1 MNKKLFFVPMFI
13 IILVSCGKKATSNK
27 ADMHV
32 IDKVVGVWE
41 SSEEDYTVEIESINE
56 DNQVQIHWNGEK
68 IQTKYVEKTDYN
80 ELIFESLDL
89 DKWNIQ
95 FYIQPLENDQLLIS
109 SSKVEGNQAS
119 DSKPITY
126 NRVDK

>member
-13 IILVSCGKKATSNK
+13 IILVACGEKATSNK

-56 DNQVQIHWNGEK
+56 DNQVQI
-68 IQTKYVEKTDYN
+68 Y
-80 ELIFESLDL
+80 
-89 DKWNIQ
+89 
-95 FYIQPLENDQLLIS
+95 
-109 SSKVEGNQAS
+109 
-119 DSKPITY
+119 
-126 NRVDK
+126 